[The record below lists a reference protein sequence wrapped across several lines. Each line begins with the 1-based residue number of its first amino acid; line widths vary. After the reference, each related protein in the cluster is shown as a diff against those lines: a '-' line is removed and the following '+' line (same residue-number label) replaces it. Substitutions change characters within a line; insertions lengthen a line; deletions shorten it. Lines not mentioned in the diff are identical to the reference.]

1 MGRDEAENLPFCYLL
16 LSLQVLTLILTL
28 VLRFGGYSGYGV
40 FWDGMF
46 LSIGTTVGFCLI
58 VTATIIGHAVGDL
71 QISMLE
77 LTSDVMAVV
86 LFCAVGIIGVAHSK
100 LSQMIIN

>member
-1 MGRDEAENLPFCYLL
+1 MGRDQAENLPFCYLL

-28 VLRFGGYSGYGV
+28 VLRFGGGSGYGM
-40 FWDGMF
+40 FTDGIF
-46 LSIGTTVGFCLI
+46 LSIGTTLGFCLI

-77 LTSDVMAVV
+77 LTSDVMAIVM
-86 LFCAVGIIGVAHSK
+86 FCAVGIFGVAHSK
-100 LSQMIIN
+100 LSQIIN